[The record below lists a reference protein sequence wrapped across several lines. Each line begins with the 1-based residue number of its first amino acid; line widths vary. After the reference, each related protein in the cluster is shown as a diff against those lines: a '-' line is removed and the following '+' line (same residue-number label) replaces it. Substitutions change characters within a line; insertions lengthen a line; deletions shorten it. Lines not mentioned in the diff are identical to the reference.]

1 MEIGFVHFSSE
12 ERRRVNNALQRLR
25 EQGSVDELGIGRV
38 RDAFADLLFPG
49 ISTLQH
55 HAKYFAV
62 LPQLYHLA
70 QKENYKSPRDVK
82 AKIIELEIKLTKN
95 LKAGS
100 PGIGGIT
107 GSSVVD
113 EDNKYVKYNPTYIY
127 WTGLVAFGI
136 MKESGSLYNLI
147 YDYSKH
153 EKTVKYRGKND
164 NKKEGTEEIKEG
176 GIDDDGGD
184 GVVAF
189 YSKPTCN
196 FDINKK
202 MNIKLNKSEALFIKR
217 HILSSE
223 KTRKTL
229 LAYFLE
235 HDEITNGNSDFLEF
249 DISQIQDLN
258 IRKQLELAR
267 KFTRFIFPMHVRYN
281 YIYADGCGNELAK
294 NELHNQFLEELDKSN
309 DVHNKETLSDIFS
322 FLGSNLNDSSIR
334 FFCERALNAILEGKS
349 TGNFSKLD
357 DILVDRERDIKGNVR
372 YKLRHPA
379 AYSFDPNH
387 LVHYHHLTYRWE
399 TAWTMVNEIREG
411 LGVGNG

>member
-1 MEIGFVHFSSE
+1 MKIGFVHFSSE

-70 QKENYKSPRDVK
+70 QKENYKSPREVK

-95 LKAGS
+95 LVAGS
-100 PGIGGIT
+100 EPGTGGIT
-107 GSSVVD
+107 GSSVVEGD
-113 EDNKYVKYNPTYIY
+113 KYVKYNPTYIY

-147 YDYSKH
+147 YDYSRH
-153 EKTVKYRGKND
+153 EKNVKYRD
-164 NKKEGTEEIKEG
+164 KEAEEG
-176 GIDDDGGD
+176 GIDDDEGD
-184 GVVAF
+184 GTVAF

-196 FDINKK
+196 FDISKK

-217 HILSSE
+217 HIISSE

-235 HDEITNGNSDFLEF
+235 HNEITNRNNSFLEF

-294 NELHNQFLEELDKSN
+294 NELHNQFLKELNKSN
-309 DVHNKETLSDIFS
+309 DVHNKETLSEIFS
-322 FLGSNLNDSSIR
+322 FLGSNLNDPSIR
-334 FFCERALNAILEGKS
+334 IFCEKVLNATREGKS
-349 TGNFSKLD
+349 TDDFSKLD
-357 DILVDRERDIKGNVR
+357 NILVDRERDIKGNVR

-399 TAWTMVNEIREG
+399 TAWTMINEIREG